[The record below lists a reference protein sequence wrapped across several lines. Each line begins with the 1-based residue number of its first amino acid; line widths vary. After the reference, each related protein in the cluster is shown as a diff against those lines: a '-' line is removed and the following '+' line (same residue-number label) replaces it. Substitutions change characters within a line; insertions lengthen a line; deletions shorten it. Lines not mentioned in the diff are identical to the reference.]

1 MTMKV
6 LGKTSYLIFLYTI
19 VCSQAPLN
27 LGMVLRLN
35 VLLLHAFL
43 EPTEGK
49 ETIKAEE
56 LDFTAKSGMVSLFCH
71 RKTLNHQCACVT
83 YFL

>member
-1 MTMKV
+1 MKV
-6 LGKTSYLIFLYTI
+6 LGKTSYLIFLYTL

-27 LGMVLRLN
+27 LGMVLRLI

-56 LDFTAKSGMVSLFCH
+56 LAKSLLSPVWSHSFVIE
-71 RKTLNHQCACVT
+71 RP
-83 YFL
+83 